1 MQPPEQTS
9 NQNKLP
15 DSDTVQNFLI
25 NKLKLSNP
33 IVSDLVNNEGGV
45 SFAVTF
51 DPTEKENQANKRIT
65 KMKPG
70 DSYTF
75 DPGSGSI
82 IFIKNADGTMTCTA
96 DAAGI
101 SDIQAYPVPVEN
113 PEPKCPSGKY
123 V

>member
-51 DPTEKENQANKRIT
+51 DPTEK
-65 KMKPG
+65 
-70 DSYTF
+70 
-75 DPGSGSI
+75 
-82 IFIKNADGTMTCTA
+82 
-96 DAAGI
+96 
-101 SDIQAYPVPVEN
+101 
-113 PEPKCPSGKY
+113 
-123 V
+123 